1 MRADEAQRETRRRL
15 LLAVLLVAGIA
26 LVYLLYNVSRFDRVT
41 NVNAMDYAQI
51 ARHVLRGEGFTTSFI
66 KPLSLLSHRS
76 VENHPD
82 LSYPP
87 MHILW
92 TAGLMKLL
100 GPTDRAVSHS
110 SGLAFLLTMPVMFIL
125 ALRLFD
131 WRTAV
136 LGTAVFGTHFANLGY
151 AVSGLEASL
160 LTLEVTLLI
169 LVVYRASAGDRHE
182 MAWVAL
188 AGLIAGL
195 IYMTKYV
202 WLAGALP
209 VAVYLAL
216 MRPERRLARVAVF
229 VAVIAVV
236 SVPWLYRNYRL
247 TGNPF
252 FTLRVHEMIGR
263 TRAFPANSIYRR
275 FSEQIPSYLVFAADN
290 PRAVFEKV
298 RQDFSRLYRTFHDL
312 GGAFVT
318 PFFLVGVLVRLGN
331 DRVERLRYLVYGML
345 AAVSIV
351 LMLVMAS
358 PRLVAPL
365 GPIATILAVFF
376 FWRLLEARL
385 QSAEERARTR
395 WTALAVGALILLHVH
410 PFVTEV
416 TPDEPWYEAGEQ
428 PVETAMKQ
436 LQGQVDDV
444 LLTDVPWQ
452 AAWMADMDAVW
463 VPQTKADLN
472 RLEDAVG
479 RFRWLLLTPAVA
491 RMAAPEGLEEWA
503 KFWAQAQQGD
513 AEYLGFVPA
522 ARLGNGRFILMRRLP
537 ERD

>member
-1 MRADEAQRETRRRL
+1 MRPDEARRETWRRL
-15 LLAVLLVAGIA
+15 LLAALLVGAIA
-26 LVYLLYNVSRFDRVT
+26 LVYLLYNVSRFDRLT

-66 KPLSLLSHRS
+66 KPLGLIYHRS

-87 MHILW
+87 AHILW
-92 TAGLMKLL
+92 TAGMMRLL
-100 GPTDRAVSHS
+100 GATDRAVSHS
-110 SGLAFLLTMPVMFIL
+110 SGLAFLLTVPLMLIL
-125 ALRLFD
+125 AQRLFD

-136 LGTAVFGTHFANLGY
+136 LGTAIFGTHVANLGY

-169 LVVYRASAGDRHE
+169 LVLYKASAGGRNE
-182 MAWVAL
+182 MIWVAA
-188 AGLIAGL
+188 AGLIAGV

-202 WLAGALP
+202 WVAGALP
-209 VAVYLAL
+209 VAAYLAL
-216 MRPERRLARVAVF
+216 MRPERRLARVGLFIAVT
-229 VAVIAVV
+229 VAVSI
-236 SVPWLYRNYRL
+236 PWLYRNYHL
-247 TGNPF
+247 TGNPL
-252 FTLRVHEMIGR
+252 FTLRAHELIGQ

-275 FSEQIPSYLVFAADN
+275 FSQEIPNYLVFAAGN
-290 PRAVFEKV
+290 PRAAFEKA
-298 RQDFSRLYRTFHDL
+298 RTGFSTLYSTFHSL

-351 LMLVMAS
+351 LAFVMAS

-365 GPIATILAVFF
+365 GPIVTILATFF
-376 FWRLLEARL
+376 FWRLLDARL
-385 QSAEERARTR
+385 QSTEERARSR
-395 WTALAVGALILLHVH
+395 WTALAVGALMLLHVH

-416 TPDEPWYEAGEQ
+416 TPDEPWYEAGEE
-428 PVETAMKQ
+428 PIETAMQQ
-436 LQGQVDDV
+436 LHGRVDDV

-452 AAWMADMDAVW
+452 VAWMADMDAVW
-463 VPQTKADLN
+463 VPQTTGDLT
-472 RLEDAVG
+472 RLEHAVG

-491 RMAAPEGLEEWA
+491 RMATPEGLEEWA
-503 KFWAQAQQGD
+503 RLWAQAQQGD
-513 AEYLGFVPA
+513 AQYLGFVPA
-522 ARLGNGRFILMRRLP
+522 ARLGDGRFMLMRRQP